1 MKEFMRV
8 KGVNKPYTGGI
19 GSYVLII
26 MVYTVLKNKGVLG
39 NANVG
44 VREML
49 YTFANYLSKEF

>member
-1 MKEFMRV
+1 MRV

-26 MVYTVLKNKGVLG
+26 MVYTVLKNKGVLA

-49 YTFANYLSKEF
+49 DTFASYFSKEF